1 MSRFKRNL
9 RTPLTYDEVQEGFRS
24 DNPFKEWTEDMKLAR
39 CEACDLPTHAIR
51 KTHSEI
57 GEDPWIR
64 VCVCG
69 WSDGG

>member
-9 RTPLTYDEVQEGFRS
+9 RTPLTYDEVQEGFRPS
-24 DNPFKEWTEDMKLAR
+24 PLVELAR
-39 CEACDLPTHAIR
+39 GHGDCEMCGEATHAIR